1 MALLHGANLSCDGSQ
16 RNSRNASLP
25 RKRKNT
31 KDIRG
36 TVNESTLDFHNLW
49 LQNNLSAY
57 GLLDFLVAAF
67 CSNSFVCAGYFL
79 YAKQRIFILRA
90 QNPVNY
96 SNDFRL

>member
-67 CSNSFVCAGYFL
+67 CTNSFICAGFL
-79 YAKQRIFILRA
+79 LHAKHKFD
-90 QNPVNY
+90 V
-96 SNDFRL
+96 